1 MKINGITALDYEHQ
15 GASLVLILSE
25 TTLEDI
31 VSLDT
36 SLVEI
41 KTDDGDLVEAFAG
54 YALRSVTYDL
64 DAQTYTATLTTEAS
78 GSVSAALARMAEDLA
93 VAKGQVASLEAS
105 NSELAGQLAEI
116 TGAIERGLG
125 V

>member
-15 GASLVLILSE
+15 GASLVLVLSE

-78 GSVSAALARMAEDLA
+78 GSVSGHWPGWRR
-93 VAKGQVASLEAS
+93 
-105 NSELAGQLAEI
+105 I
-116 TGAIERGLG
+116 
-125 V
+125 